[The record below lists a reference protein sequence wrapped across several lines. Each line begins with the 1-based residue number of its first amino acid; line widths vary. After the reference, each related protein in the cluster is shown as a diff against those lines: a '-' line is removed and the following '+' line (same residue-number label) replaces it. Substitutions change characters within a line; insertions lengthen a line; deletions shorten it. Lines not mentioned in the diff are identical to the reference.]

1 MRKRDC
7 RRRRWRLTALHQ
19 GRHGEFELGKA
30 QYSTPY
36 FFDRLFVIRADWN
49 PKSRQDPGLRGL
61 TSRGGPLH
69 YGMKSILKWTKFC
82 PLLKMYLAWGNI
94 FYPKRGQLIVECF
107 FPKYPLH
114 LVHIVFKAHY
124 DLIAFPT
131 ALEYSVESPLYF
143 WACSIT
149 INNSLKIL
157 LKHKCMEIRIECS
170 FRNHL
175 TQLCTNVARSLYSVS
190 TTFWNFLAA
199 QMVAFST
206 CIKPHM
212 RSR

>member
-1 MRKRDC
+1 
-7 RRRRWRLTALHQ
+7 
-19 GRHGEFELGKA
+19 
-30 QYSTPY
+30 
-36 FFDRLFVIRADWN
+36 
-49 PKSRQDPGLRGL
+49 
-61 TSRGGPLH
+61 
-69 YGMKSILKWTKFC
+69 
-82 PLLKMYLAWGNI
+82 MYLTWGNI

-206 CIKPHM
+206 VWPQPILKKVRTWWQIPPQDQSTHLGGPESASIEIPPFRPHFIKF
-212 RSR
+212 